1 MLSFATALRTARAQL
16 LADAIDAGTAGA
28 ATLKLYGGTRPGS
41 GANITTETLL
51 ITLPLAYPCAQSVN
65 GGVLTL
71 KAIAEAMVSGNGT
84 ISWGR
89 FSNRDGGFVADL
101 DVGLTGSDADLQI
114 PLLEVYQGAYIRINT
129 ATVTEP

>member
-1 MLSFATALRTARAQL
+1 MLTFATALRTARAQL
-16 LADAIDAGTAGA
+16 LADAIDEGAAGA

-41 GANITTETLL
+41 GAAITDQPLL
-51 ITLPLAYPCAQSVN
+51 ISLPLAYPCAQSVN

-101 DVGLTGSDADLQI
+101 DVGLTGSGAVLEI
-114 PLLEVYQGAYIRINT
+114 PVLEVYAGAYLRINNPT
-129 ATVTEP
+129 IIEP